1 MSNTQIYSDSLELK
15 KIFDSVKEYACCQ
28 ETKSIIEGIEPVVD
42 IFKLRE
48 LMGKTVSAH
57 KLICRYQTPP
67 IYSLK
72 NSDSLLE
79 RSKLGAALSLRELL
93 DVEALLRN
101 TTALKK
107 YRDNVDEDNTDLDEY
122 FDSLIPLRDLAE
134 SIRDTIISEEEISDN
149 ASHELREIRRK
160 IKNAQSNI
168 RANLDKIVHSQ
179 TYQKYLQESIITI
192 RDGRFVVPVKT
203 EYRNEIKGLIHDTSS
218 SGSTVFIEPIS
229 VVDGNNEVKLLM
241 QNEKQEIERIIL
253 ALSSQVGDN
262 SDIIKQNYKNIISL
276 DLFFA
281 KAKYALQIDGIAPE
295 ITNDGVVNLIKARH
309 PLIDKKSVVPVDISI
324 GKDFDT
330 LIVTGPNTGGK
341 TVSLKTLGLLTLM
354 TMCGLMI
361 PAHQTSSVSV
371 FNKVLA
377 SIGDEQSIEQ
387 SLSSFSGQMS
397 RVVKILDRAD
407 SKSLIILDELGNGTD
422 PIEGAALAISI
433 IEKLRNLGAKVA
445 ATTHYPE
452 LKVYALNTLG
462 VENASCEFDVASLR
476 PTYKLLI
483 GIPGKSNAFE
493 ISKRLGLDN
502 DIIENAKIKVSAEN
516 SQLEDVVSKLE
527 NTRQQLEKEK
537 AIAESIRQENEK
549 IKNELDADRKALKNK
564 TNLEIEKARSKAKAI
579 LEQTRAK
586 TDEIL
591 NELEEM
597 KKAKETGKLSDS
609 KAKSNKYFDE
619 LEDVVNPVDKDKTV
633 KYQLPRDLKR
643 GDTVIDSVFNQEGTV
658 LTNPDGAGYVFVQIG
673 FMKQKVKQDT
683 LKLVTSKR
691 EIKKIQQKG
700 ASSRK
705 VSSNATKKISRELD
719 IRGTTAEEGIMELD
733 RFIDSCV
740 LSNIETAT
748 IIHGKG
754 TGALRSAIQ
763 SHLRTHKNIKSFRN
777 GLYGEGEMGVTVIE
791 IK

>member
-15 KIFDSVKEYACCQ
+15 KIFDKVKEYACCQ

-324 GKDFDT
+324 GKEFDT

-527 NTRQQLEKEK
+527 NTRQQLEKER

-549 IKNELDADRKALKNK
+549 IKNELEADRKALKNK

>member
-1 MSNTQIYSDSLELK
+1 MSKTQIYSDSLELK
-15 KIFDSVKEYACCQ
+15 KIFEKVKEYACCD
-28 ETKSIIEGIEPVVD
+28 ETKTIIENIKPCTDVYE
-42 IFKLRE
+42 LRE
-48 LMGKTVSAH
+48 LMGRTVAAH

-67 IYSLK
+67 IYSLR
-72 NSDSLLE
+72 NADGLLG
-79 RSKLGAALSLRELL
+79 RSKLGAALSLKELL
-93 DVEALLRN
+93 EVETLLRN

-107 YRDNVDEDNTDLDEY
+107 YRDNIEEDKTELDEY

-134 SIRDTIISEEEISDN
+134 NIRDSIISEEEVSDN
-149 ASHELREIRRK
+149 ASRDLKDIRRK

-168 RANLDKIVHSQ
+168 RASLDKIVHSQ

-192 RDGRFVVPVKT
+192 RDGRFVVPVKS
-203 EYRNEIKGLIHDTSS
+203 EYRNEVKGLIHDTSS

-241 QNEKQEIERIIL
+241 QQEKQEIDRIIL
-253 ALSSQVGDN
+253 ALSGQVGDN
-262 SDIIKQNYKNIISL
+262 SEIIRQNYLNILKL
-276 DLFFA
+276 DLYFA
-281 KAKYALQIDGIAPE
+281 KAKYALQIDGISPQ
-295 ITNDGVVNLIKARH
+295 ITDDGKVNLIKAKH
-309 PLIDKKSVVPVDISI
+309 PLIDKKVAVPVDIMI
-324 GKDFDT
+324 GDEFDT

-354 TMCGLMI
+354 TMCGFMI

-371 FNKVLA
+371 FKKVLA

-387 SLSSFSGQMS
+387 SLSSFSSQMT
-397 RVVKILDRAD
+397 RVVKIIENAD
-407 SKSLIILDELGNGTD
+407 KDSLIILDELGNGTD

-433 IEKLRNLGAKVA
+433 IEKLRSFGAKVA
-445 ATTHYPE
+445 STTHYPE
-452 LKVYALNTLG
+452 LKLYALNTPG
-462 VENASCEFDVASLR
+462 VENASCEFDVESLK

-493 ISKRLGLDN
+493 ISKRLGLSD
-502 DIIENAKIKVSAEN
+502 DIIEDARVKVSAEN
-516 SQLEDVVSKLE
+516 TQLEDVVSRLE

-537 AIAESIRQENEK
+537 EIAEQIKKENEQL
-549 IKNELDADRKALKNK
+549 KNELEADKKSLKNK
-564 TNLEIEKARSKAKAI
+564 TDLEIQKARSKAKAI

-591 NELEEM
+591 NELEDM
-597 KKAKETGKLSDS
+597 KKAKATGKLTEA
-609 KAKSNKYFDE
+609 KAKSNKYYDE
-619 LEDVVNPVDKDKTV
+619 LEDIVNPIDKRKET
-633 KYQLPRDLKR
+633 KYKLPRDLKR
-643 GDTVIDSVFNQEGTV
+643 GDIVIDDVFNQQGTV

-683 LKLVTSKR
+683 LRLVTSNR
-691 EIKKIQQKG
+691 EIKKLTSKG
-700 ASSRK
+700 TSSKK
-705 VSSNATKKISRELD
+705 VTSNATKRVSRELD
-719 IRGTTAEEGIMELD
+719 IRGATAEEGIMELD
-733 RFIDSCV
+733 SFIDSCV

-763 SHLRTHKNIKSFRN
+763 AHLRNHKNIKSFRN

-791 IK
+791 LK